1 MDPDNPVAGVMTQ
14 YITTV
19 LQQWLEI
26 KELTTNFLTSFL
38 RMQPDADDWAPLASK
53 SLMLAIELAPKLK
66 GEIKKE
72 IQEYI
77 DEYYNNP
84 IGLLVSENERGM
96 PRVFILVKLLRNALE
111 TLQLTQYEE
120 LLN

>member
-38 RMQPDADDWAPLASK
+38 RRELDADDWAPLTSK

-66 GEIKKE
+66 GEIKQK
-72 IQEYI
+72 IQQYI
-77 DEYYNNP
+77 EKYYNNP
-84 IGLLVSENERGM
+84 IGLLISESDDEM
-96 PRVFILVKLLRNALE
+96 PKVFILVKLLRSALE